1 MNEQTQIFNKT
12 ISWKHRVFPANWEL
26 VTFNHI
32 IKEARL
38 GGNYKNSDDVT
49 PTPVIKMGNIERG
62 VISVEKLQYLSE
74 DEVFNEEDVLKNGDL
89 LFNTRNTLELVGK
102 VAIWREEMPFAVYNS
117 NLLRLKF
124 DDHFVF
130 SNFYMNYLFN
140 SHYVLS
146 QLKGF
151 ATGTTS
157 VAAIYSRDLN
167 KLKLPLPPLPE
178 QQKIAEILST
188 WDEAIAQTKALIGQL
203 KLRNKGL
210 AQRLLTGKK
219 RLKGFGGEWREV
231 RLGKILKFTKEKA
244 KTDDKFPVYSSSKI
258 GLIKQSDYYGGS
270 NRITQRDI
278 AGFNVIEPGYI
289 TYRSRSDD
297 GIFTFNQNKFNQTG
311 VVSKYYPVFIAT
323 ESSTSF
329 LVDFLNHHSHH
340 IGRFAVGTSQLVL
353 GERDLKNILLKVPPR
368 EEQVAISE
376 LLNSAQTELR
386 MLEEKLSVTEMQKK
400 GLMQK
405 LLTGEVRV
413 KID

>member
-1 MNEQTQIFNKT
+1 MNEQTQILNKT
-12 ISWKHRVFPANWEL
+12 ISWKHRVFPSNWEL
-26 VTFNHI
+26 ATFNHI

-102 VAIWREEMPFAVYNS
+102 VAIWREEIPFAVYNS

-167 KLKLPLPPLPE
+167 KLKLPLPPLP
-178 QQKIAEILST
+178 
-188 WDEAIAQTKALIGQL
+188 
-203 KLRNKGL
+203 
-210 AQRLLTGKK
+210 
-219 RLKGFGGEWREV
+219 
-231 RLGKILKFTKEKA
+231 
-244 KTDDKFPVYSSSKI
+244 
-258 GLIKQSDYYGGS
+258 
-270 NRITQRDI
+270 
-278 AGFNVIEPGYI
+278 
-289 TYRSRSDD
+289 
-297 GIFTFNQNKFNQTG
+297 
-311 VVSKYYPVFIAT
+311 
-323 ESSTSF
+323 
-329 LVDFLNHHSHH
+329 
-340 IGRFAVGTSQLVL
+340 
-353 GERDLKNILLKVPPR
+353 
-368 EEQVAISE
+368 
-376 LLNSAQTELR
+376 
-386 MLEEKLSVTEMQKK
+386 
-400 GLMQK
+400 
-405 LLTGEVRV
+405 
-413 KID
+413 